1 MRDGVGLGKIYY
13 LLNSVG
19 IDLAVNIA
27 LLWPSWLAVGDAT
40 AHAEQAESSATTTTI
55 TITITISTTNISG
68 CKQTYVVEIEKFDFF
83 RRPAAFGTRT
93 PFVWLRVEFV
103 SCLKEEEWKIDFAS
117 SYYYY
122 HYCCGCCIQERFS
135 L

>member
-1 MRDGVGLGKIYY
+1 MFT
-13 LLNSVG
+13 LLIRWITVFKFVG

-40 AHAEQAESSATTTTI
+40 AHAEQAESSSTTTTI
-55 TITITISTTNISG
+55 TITISTTSISG

-93 PFVWLRVEFV
+93 PFARNGSACESNFPI
-103 SCLKEEEWKIDFAS
+103 KA
-117 SYYYY
+117 
-122 HYCCGCCIQERFS
+122 RMTFS
-135 L
+135 KLESKCRCNEQ